1 VATDDQ
7 CERNRVKTTF
17 GLITLLLA
25 AGCAAPDTGP
35 GRSQR
40 ALIVPRVDAH
50 QHLMSAEAR
59 ALVVPTAELAPVALP
74 ADLEALLAAREQVAG
89 RSLAGSLF
97 RDDAIVLEPDEGRW
111 WQGRARVDRYLGRD
125 GAGRRYRAKSFA
137 VDGAAGYIAGT
148 VRDAASGS
156 DSASFVLGLTREGA
170 AGPWRIASEMRT
182 EIRPPV
188 YGRELTADAL
198 VELLDDAG
206 IRQAVVL
213 SLGYWFGNPSRNPPL
228 ADEAA
233 RTRAENDWTVAQA
246 ARYPDRLVP
255 FCGVNPLRDYA
266 LAEVER
272 CASLARV
279 RGMKIHLANSRVDLR
294 NAEHVRQLR
303 EFFAAADR
311 HELAIV
317 VHARTQAGL
326 SAELAAIFLAE
337 VVVAA
342 PNVPVQIAHMAN
354 SWPAASFFADAIAA
368 GDPRSRR
375 LYFDLTQAVPIAA
388 DEQTPEFMAE
398 AAATLRR
405 IGLER
410 IFYGSDMGVATN
422 PAPREWWKA
431 IGKLPLSDDEL
442 RVIAANEP
450 PYLR

>member
-1 VATDDQ
+1 MKTMLGSVA
-7 CERNRVKTTF
+7 
-17 GLITLLLA
+17 LLLA
-25 AGCAAPDTGP
+25 AGCAAPDSGP
-35 GRSQR
+35 ERSQR

-50 QHLMSAEAR
+50 QHLMSAAAR
-59 ALVVPTAELAPVALP
+59 ALVVPTADLAPVALP
-74 ADLEALLAAREQVAG
+74 AELDALLAAREQVAG
-89 RSLAGSLF
+89 RPPAGPLF
-97 RDDAIVLEPDEGRW
+97 RDDAIVLEPEEGRW
-111 WQGRARVDRYLGRD
+111 WQGRARVDRYLNREG
-125 GAGRRYRAKSFA
+125 GGIRYRAKSFA

-148 VRDAASGS
+148 VGAAAAGS
-156 DSASFVLGLTREGA
+156 DSANFVLGIVRDGA
-170 AGPWRIASEMRT
+170 GGPWRIASEMRT

-188 YGRELTADAL
+188 YDRELTADTL
-198 VELLDDAG
+198 IELLDDAG
-206 IRQAVVL
+206 IRRAVVL
-213 SLGYWFGNPSRNPPL
+213 SLGYWFGNPSRDPPL

-266 LAEVER
+266 IAEVAR
-272 CASLARV
+272 CAAMPRV

-294 NAEHVRQLR
+294 NAGHVQRLR

-311 HELAIV
+311 HALAIV

-326 SAELAAIFLAE
+326 SPELAEVLLGE

-354 SWPAASFFADAIAA
+354 SWPAAAFFADAIAA
-368 GDPRSRR
+368 GDPRTRR

-388 DEQTPEFMAE
+388 DEQTPELMAE

-410 IFYGSDMGVATN
+410 IFYGSDMAVAAN
-422 PAPREWWKA
+422 PAPREWWRA
-431 IGKLPLSDDEL
+431 IRKLPLSDDEL
-442 RVIAANEP
+442 RVIAANVP